1 MPTLTLATLQWGPPA
16 QLDRALQHCEQG
28 GMPGGT
34 AGQFGD
40 REVPEG
46 SHRGLGGGRGAVRV
60 KDRSAGLRG

>member
-60 KDRSAGLRG
+60 KDWSAGLRG